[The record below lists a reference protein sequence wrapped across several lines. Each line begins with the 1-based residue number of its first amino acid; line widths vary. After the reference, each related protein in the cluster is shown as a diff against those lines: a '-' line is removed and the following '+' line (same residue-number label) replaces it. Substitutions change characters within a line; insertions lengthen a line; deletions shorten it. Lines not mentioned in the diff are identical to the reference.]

1 MKTRYLSIFL
11 ISVLAF
17 IMPSCH
23 IIDALDGDKD
33 KDDDKDKTD
42 FSSITL
48 SATGTIYDGS
58 YLILEAELRCNTSK
72 DFPETV
78 EVTLY
83 NPGPYVLTAP
93 GFEAGSDTDPF
104 WFYQI
109 FHFSENVYNLTSNS
123 SYTVKAKIAGKTIT
137 CSGTFNGRSVESTF

>member
-1 MKTRYLSIFL
+1 MKTRYLSILL

-48 SATGTIYDGS
+48 SANGAINGS
-58 YLILEAELRCNTSK
+58 YLFLEASLKGNISK

-83 NPGPYVLTAP
+83 NPGPYVLTAS
-93 GFEAGSDTDPF
+93 GHKAGYDTDPY
-104 WFYQI
+104 WCYTVFYCDN
-109 FHFSENVYNLTSNS
+109 NVYNLTSNS